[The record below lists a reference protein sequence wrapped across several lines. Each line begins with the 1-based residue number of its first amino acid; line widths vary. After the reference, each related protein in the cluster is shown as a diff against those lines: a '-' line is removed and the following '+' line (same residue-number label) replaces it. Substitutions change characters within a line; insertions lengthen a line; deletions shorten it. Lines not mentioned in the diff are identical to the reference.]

1 MPGGSKELDK
11 LLLIFF
17 LIQRGQKAYREGM
30 VQSVTKQGSI
40 RQ

>member
-17 LIQRGQKAYREGM
+17 LIQRGRMARSGGM
-30 VQSVTKQGSI
+30 VQSVTKEGSI
-40 RQ
+40 R